1 MVGLR
6 LVEGLQNMS
15 NLINPNPSY
24 NDDIPYVNFISPN
37 LGQKTEEESQGD
49 FTTLAFK
56 YTLNK
61 A

>member
-1 MVGLR
+1 
-6 LVEGLQNMS
+6 MS